1 MRKALTALP
10 LVVGLAFLSSF
21 GSALAQ
27 TGADAPAQARARVPA
42 PLGVIDLFQ
51 SNDRVLVMLTIGDH
65 APMPAVFDTGTNGNV
80 IDMGVAARLGL
91 ENLGASKS
99 IDGSTGKPVPGFETF
114 IAGASLGGT
123 PIVDQRA
130 TAMAFAHPNEV
141 AIIGPN
147 SFPGQYVVMDLGRSR
162 LTLYASE
169 AAPAA
174 DEGFPYLGEGGAAL
188 PSLNIELEGR
198 SITAILDTGN
208 NSDFLLPLSM
218 AKDLPLEAP
227 PVVIGHATSAAG
239 TQDVFEARLSEDITV
254 GGVIIPRPKVRFME
268 GGRPNIG
275 MPVLRRL
282 KLMFDP
288 VQGRTWVLGASAAL
302 VR

>member
-1 MRKALTALP
+1 MRISP
-10 LVVGLAFLSSF
+10 LVSSLFAGLMMLTF
-21 GSALAQ
+21 GASAQAQ
-27 TGADAPAQARARVPA
+27 TPP
-42 PLGVIDLFQ
+42 PVIALFQ

-65 APMPAVFDTGTNGNV
+65 PPIPAVFDTGTNGNV
-80 IDMGVAARLGL
+80 IDMGVAAKLGL

-114 IAGASLGGT
+114 IADASLGGT
-123 PIVDQRA
+123 PIVDARA

-147 SFPGQYVVMDLGRSR
+147 SFPGQYVLMDLGRSR
-162 LTLYASE
+162 LTLLAPD
-169 AAPAA
+169 AAPEAG
-174 DEGFPYLGEGGAAL
+174 EGFVYLGEGGAAL

-198 SITAILDTGN
+198 SIAAILDTGN
-208 NSDFLLPLSM
+208 TSDFLLPLSI
-218 AKDLPLEAP
+218 AKDLPLEAQ
-227 PVVIGHATSAAG
+227 PVLIGHATSAAG
-239 TQDVFEARLSEDITV
+239 TQDVYEARLTEDITV
-254 GGVIIPRPKVRFME
+254 GGVVISRPKVRFME

-288 VQGRTWVLGASAAL
+288 MQGRTWVIGDSTAP
-302 VR
+302 R